1 MGQDMRLFKVV
12 FRRHGVAQHADE
24 KKGNKKKKIDLALMG
39 EDMRLFKVVFRRHGV
54 AQHADA
60 VGEQEVTLFI
70 YVWKVC
76 VPPQLVPVC
85 VSVYHH
91 YYYFYYLRA
100 CVCVCVCVCVIVHTY
115 INRDK
120 LGWHAYFSDRQTDTQ
135 THTNT
140 HTHTHTHTPST
151 IITTIITTCGQ
162 GSQHA
167 P

>member
-1 MGQDMRLFKVV
+1 MGQ
-12 FRRHGVAQHADE
+12 
-24 KKGNKKKKIDLALMG
+24 
-39 EDMRLFKVVFRRHGV
+39 DMRLFKVVFRRHGV

-100 CVCVCVCVCVIVHTY
+100 CVCVCVCVCNSTHIHKQGQAGVARI
-115 INRDK
+115 
-120 LGWHAYFSDRQTDTQ
+120 LLRQTDRHTD
-135 THTNT
+135 THKHT
-140 HTHTHTHTPST
+140 HTHTHTHT
-151 IITTIITTCGQ
+151 
-162 GSQHA
+162 
-167 P
+167 